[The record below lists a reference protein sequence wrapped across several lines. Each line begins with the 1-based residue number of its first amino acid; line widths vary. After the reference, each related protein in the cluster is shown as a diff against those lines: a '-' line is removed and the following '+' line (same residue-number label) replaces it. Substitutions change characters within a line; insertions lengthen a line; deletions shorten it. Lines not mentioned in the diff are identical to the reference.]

1 MCIAV
6 PMQLES
12 RAGNRGVARYVGG
25 AFDVRLD
32 FTPEAV
38 AGDYLLVHTGMAL
51 ETMRPE
57 DALELEELLRQTLEA
72 GMDDGTK
79 GLPRAGR
86 EPAAEPG
93 RMAL

>member
-12 RAGNRGVARYVGG
+12 RAGNRGVARYAGG

-38 AGDYLLVHTGMAL
+38 TGDYLLVHTGMAL

-57 DALELEELLRQTLEA
+57 DALELEDLLRQTMEA
-72 GMDDGTK
+72 GLEGNE
-79 GLPRAGR
+79 GLPSAGR
-86 EPAAEPG
+86 ESPAGPG
-93 RMAL
+93 GTAS